1 MNATPREST
10 FLLMTTMHTTSH
22 IASLLALTAA
32 LAGCGGGTEK
42 STAPTTPA
50 PPPPSG
56 IVSLSFITNAQ
67 ANVFDRGTL
76 SSALNVQAGLDGS
89 NANNLTV
96 TFTTTAGSVSPVQVA
111 TNSSGLAA
119 TSLSIPTATPT
130 GAVRITATAAANNTA
145 AATFAGYVRAVP
157 NRLELLVPAYF
168 SAGSNAAAWTALTDG
183 ATSYPDVA
191 MNVIVKP
198 DNASNG
204 TMTAAITKA
213 DDKLITAITALKTAQ
228 PRAKVFGYVATGGGA
243 NAAISSTDV
252 SVTIDRYIALYPGQ
266 LDGIF
271 LDGLA
276 TDDSRRAFF
285 QGIYAYANDKGLKV
299 IGNPGAYPA
308 PSYAGL
314 ADMLVTYT
322 GPATSYQGADPQPA
336 NTWVY
341 DRQNTAQGM
350 LVHTASTCS
359 EMQKL
364 VTDANRPRMNTGL
377 VYVTD
382 QAIGSPWSALP
393 SYWKNLLGTVDAT
406 NKGLARP
413 VC

>member
-1 MNATPREST
+1 M
-10 FLLMTTMHTTSH
+10 
-22 IASLLALTAA
+22 
-32 LAGCGGGTEK
+32 
-42 STAPTTPA
+42 
-50 PPPPSG
+50 
-56 IVSLSFITNAQ
+56 SFITNAQ

-204 TMTAAITKA
+204 TMTAAITIGETRLPRISQARTPPRISAKP
-213 DDKLITAITALKTAQ
+213 DIPAQ
-228 PRAKVFGYVATGGGA
+228 KIAVRFEPVAA
-243 NAAISSTDV
+243 
-252 SVTIDRYIALYPGQ
+252 
-266 LDGIF
+266 
-271 LDGLA
+271 
-276 TDDSRRAFF
+276 
-285 QGIYAYANDKGLKV
+285 
-299 IGNPGAYPA
+299 
-308 PSYAGL
+308 
-314 ADMLVTYT
+314 
-322 GPATSYQGADPQPA
+322 
-336 NTWVY
+336 
-341 DRQNTAQGM
+341 
-350 LVHTASTCS
+350 
-359 EMQKL
+359 
-364 VTDANRPRMNTGL
+364 
-377 VYVTD
+377 
-382 QAIGSPWSALP
+382 
-393 SYWKNLLGTVDAT
+393 
-406 NKGLARP
+406 
-413 VC
+413 

>member
-1 MNATPREST
+1 MHHHVHSPYRLAAAPL
-10 FLLMTTMHTTSH
+10 FL
-22 IASLLALTAA
+22 AA
-32 LAGCGGGTEK
+32 MLAGCGGGTEK
-42 STAPTTPA
+42 NPPVQ
-50 PPPPSG
+50 PPPSG
-56 IVSLSFITNAQ
+56 VVSLRFLNDIH
-67 ANVFDRGTL
+67 ANVFDQGSTSNTL
-76 SSALNVQAGLDGS
+76 SVQATKDGG
-89 NANNLTV
+89 NADDVTV
-96 TFTTTAGSVSPVQVA
+96 VFSATQGTTSPVSVQPRGGIASTTLSVP
-111 TNSSGLAA
+111 LAA
-119 TSLSIPTATPT
+119 TTGAMSITAKATATNT
-130 GAVRITATAAANNTA
+130 VLENFAA
-145 AATFAGYVRAVP
+145 YVRPAPDKLQV
-157 NRLELLVPAYF
+157 LVPAYF

-271 LDGLA
+271 LDGMA